1 MRARGAYTHAY
12 RGYIYF
18 LHRICTSTIAPDR
31 RIPMEREKDIEANI
45 RREIMKMGGMFLKFV
60 SPGNDGV
67 PDRIAIFP
75 DGRIIFVE
83 LKTQH
88 GKLSQIQAYQ
98 IDRLLNLNQQVCV
111 VYGKYGAEIFL
122 KDMREHVVQSMAYHI
137 DLVLPLEEV
146 L

>member
-1 MRARGAYTHAY
+1 
-12 RGYIYF
+12 
-18 LHRICTSTIAPDR
+18 
-31 RIPMEREKDIEANI
+31 MEREKDIEANI